1 MQWNTSAD
9 FAPLVL
15 FFGGQQKRKI
25 VRTLRDAAEVLMVD
39 WPFEDGEE
47 YVVAV
52 KACADAITGQG
63 GMNELR
69 ELLLSAAKEAGIAVL
84 SVIPD
89 SRSTTPHMAA

>member
-15 FFGGQQKRKI
+15 FLGGRHKRRI

-47 YVVAV
+47 YVAAV
-52 KACADAITGQG
+52 KACADAVTGQG
-63 GMNELR
+63 GMDELR
-69 ELLLSAAKEAGIAVL
+69 ELLLSAAREAGIAVL
-84 SVIPD
+84 SVISD
-89 SRSTTPHMAA
+89 SRKTTPHMAA

>member
-15 FFGGQQKRKI
+15 FLGDRHTRKI
-25 VRTLRDAAEVLMVD
+25 VRTLRDAAEVLMTD

-47 YVVAV
+47 YVAAV
-52 KACADAITGQG
+52 KACADAVTGQA

-69 ELLLSAAKEAGIAVL
+69 ELLLSAAREAGMGVL
-84 SVIPD
+84 TVIPD
-89 SRSTTPHMAA
+89 SGKATAEMAA

>member
-9 FAPLVL
+9 FSPLVL
-15 FFGGQQKRKI
+15 FLGGRQKRRI

-52 KACADAITGQG
+52 KACADAIIGQI
-63 GMNELR
+63 GMDELR
-69 ELLLSAAKEAGIAVL
+69 EMLISAAREAGMGVL
-84 SVIPD
+84 TVIPD
-89 SRSTTPHMAA
+89 SRKTTPHMAA

>member
-15 FFGGQQKRKI
+15 FVGAGHQRRI

-47 YVVAV
+47 YVAAV
-52 KACADAITGQG
+52 KACADAVMGQA

-69 ELLLSAAKEAGIAVL
+69 ELLLRAAREAGMGVL
-84 SVIPD
+84 TVIPD
-89 SRSTTPHMAA
+89 SGKTMAEMAA

>member
-15 FFGGQQKRKI
+15 FLGGRQKYKI
-25 VRTLRDAAEVLMVD
+25 VRTIRDAAEVLMMD

-52 KACADAITGQG
+52 KACADAIIGQIETG
-63 GMNELR
+63 ELR
-69 ELLLSAAKEAGIAVL
+69 ELLLSAAREAGLGVL
-84 SVIPD
+84 TVIPD
-89 SRSTTPHMAA
+89 SGKTTPHMAA